1 MLDGSPERP
10 AAPSDGRRSATRP
23 RPPGLLRSA
32 SMRYEGTVYR
42 PPSEADSLILQ
53 ATIGCSYNRCSYCA
67 MYLEKRFR
75 PRSLDDLREDMDLA
89 AAWHGADNVRRVFLA
104 DGDALVLRT
113 SRLLEILEELRAR
126 FPNFQRASVYASPQA
141 LLAKSVAELTEL
153 KEAGLPL
160 HFLGAETG
168 HPAVLELIRKGV
180 SREQLVDAGRRVVDA
195 GARLSVIMLLGIGGV
210 DLSHDHAVESGRF
223 LSEVQ
228 PRYVS
233 TLTITPVPGT
243 GFHEDVEAGRVVLPD
258 ERGMLAEQRT
268 MIAHMDLE
276 RALYRGNHISN
287 SLPVGG
293 SLPQDRQALLDLLD
307 RALADPSLPL
317 RPRPSPDRL

>member
-1 MLDGSPERP
+1 
-10 AAPSDGRRSATRP
+10 
-23 RPPGLLRSA
+23 
-32 SMRYEGTVYR
+32 MRYEGTVYR
-42 PPSEADSLILQ
+42 PPSEGDSLILQ

-75 PRSLDDLREDMDLA
+75 PRSLDDLKQDMDLA
-89 AAWHGADNVRRVFLA
+89 AAYHGAENVRRVFLA
-104 DGDALVLRT
+104 DGDALILRT
-113 SRLLEILEELRAR
+113 SRLLEILAELRAR
-126 FPNFQRASVYASPQA
+126 FPNFQRASVYASPQS
-141 LLAKSVAELTEL
+141 LLAKSVAELVEL
-153 KEAGLPL
+153 RDAGLPL

-168 HPAVLELIRKGV
+168 HPQVLELIAKGV
-180 SREQLVDAGRRVVDA
+180 SREQLLEAGRRVVDA
-195 GARLSVIMLLGIGGV
+195 GARLSVIMLLGIGGTE
-210 DLSHDHAVESGRF
+210 LSHEHAVESGRF
-223 LSEVQ
+223 LSELQ

-243 GFHEDVEAGRVVLPD
+243 GFHDEVERGRIVLPD

-293 SLPQDRQALLDLLD
+293 SLPGDKQALLELLD
-307 RALADPSLPL
+307 GVLADPSARL
-317 RPRPSPDRL
+317 RRRPSPDRL